1 MKKRILLNLVVLM
14 LLAPL
19 TAAAQDMVTATGTV
33 TDETGETLIG
43 CTVQMKGSQV
53 ATVTDLDGNFK
64 LQVPKNAVLVFT
76 YIGYKPKEEKAGT
89 GMKVVMQDDSHVLN
103 EVVVVGYGT
112 MKRSDITGSVVS
124 VKADDM
130 QQTSSSTMD
139 QMLQGRAAGMQL
151 TSNSGAAGGSTSIQ
165 IRGVNSLNSSN
176 EPVYVID
183 GAIITQDAGADV
195 FSNPLADLNPNDVE
209 SIEILKDASA
219 TAIYGAQAANGV
231 IIVNMKKGKEGSA
244 PKVNFKTQVG
254 WDMLPHKLDV
264 MDLHQFA
271 EWAREANLQ
280 RATSK
285 VSNMFANPETLGAG
299 SDWQDALFRTGL
311 RQEYNLS
318 IRGGSKEIKYSL
330 SGGYFSQ
337 EGITTNNDFHRLT
350 LRGSV
355 DVKAYSWLDIGATF
369 NLGQSDRNTG
379 MASWDVV
386 PNALSDTP
394 NNAVRNP
401 DGSWAKSGFNGDT
414 DTWQPNPV
422 ALAELTTR
430 KNKIVSQRTNI
441 YFTVKP
447 WSWLSWKTE
456 GTYDTNT
463 DNYRYLLPEYQLG
476 ENGATREYAT
486 HQTTKTF
493 ILYWSLKSVATGNW
507 KLKGGHKVS
516 AMLGVEMNNRY
527 RDYLYGQRLGGS
539 NTNEALSGGDAS
551 RDDNAG
557 YSTTRRYS
565 SMFGR
570 LTYNYKDRYM
580 FTGTLR
586 NDGSSLF
593 ERGQRWGT
601 FPSAALGWRVSEEDF
616 WIQLQEK
623 SPIVAAINSLKLRL
637 GYGLVGNA
645 NLTES
650 TFMANFSNLESNF
663 GTSYKTANMPNYDKL
678 TWEKTDSWN
687 VGLDLNLLDNRIEF
701 ILDAFWKNTRDLL
714 MQTALPFYSGTST
727 KVTGSAEPQWA
738 NVGNMSNRGIEFTL
752 NAHILNKKNLK
763 WKTSLTYSL
772 VKNKVTSLNTES
784 GFIDKTLDY
793 EGTGET
799 ITRTAVGYGISQFYG
814 FRVAGRI
821 NSAADFL
828 RDNGDGTST
837 VTAAT
842 PNYRVGTVVSN
853 ASAADL
859 KTSVGDLLFK
869 DLNCDGIIDDNDKTF
884 LGNGLPK
891 YTFGWNNTFTWK
903 QFGLSIFMYGSV
915 GNKVFNW
922 TRRRMDD
929 PSLTPGGAAWNK
941 YTRTG
946 SYARWAYHDGNSG
959 NLDVWNVY
967 VAEGAEPSIPRI
979 DNLHSNYNSRVSD
992 RYVED
997 ASYLRIKNITLTY
1010 NVPKQLL
1017 KKYYLS
1023 DLRLSANIQN
1033 VWTLTGYTG
1042 YDPEVGSQ
1050 NGQYSMTGQGM
1061 LMYGVDTGRVPAPRS
1076 IIFGIEAKF
1085 YSPHSDHPQEE
1096 GMYR

>member
-1 MKKRILLNLVVLM
+1 MTASGNVVD
-14 LLAPL
+14 AS
-19 TAAAQDMVTATGTV
+19 
-33 TDETGETLIG
+33 GEPLIG
-43 CTVQMKGSQV
+43 CTVQQKGGKAGTV
-53 ATVTDLDGNFK
+53 ADMDGNFK
-64 LQVPKNAVLVFT
+64 LQVPKNAVLIFSF
-76 YIGYKPKEEKAGT
+76 IGYKTQELKAAAV
-89 GMKVVMQDDSHVLN
+89 MKVTMKDDSHLME

-124 VKADDM
+124 VKAEDM
-130 QQTSSSTMD
+130 QQTSASTMD

-183 GAIITQDAGADV
+183 GAIITSEAGSNV
-195 FSNPLADLNPNDVE
+195 YSNPLADLNPNDVE

-231 IIVNMKKGKEGSA
+231 IIVNMKKGFEGSA
-244 PKVNFKTQVG
+244 PKISFKGQVG

-280 RATSK
+280 RTTPKESH
-285 VSNMFANPETLGAG
+285 MFANPETLGSG

-318 IRGGSKEIKYSL
+318 VRGGSKGINYSL

-337 EGITTNNDFHRLT
+337 EGITINNDFHRIT
-350 LRGSV
+350 LRGSF
-355 DVKAYSWLDIGATF
+355 DVKAYKWLDLGATF
-369 NLGQSDRNTG
+369 NIGQSDRNTG

-422 ALAELTTR
+422 ALAEITTR
-430 KNKIVSQRTNI
+430 KNKITSGRANV
-441 YFTVKP
+441 YFTLKP
-447 WSWLSWKTE
+447 WNWLNWKNE
-456 GTYDTNT
+456 ATYDTST

-486 HQTTKTF
+486 HQSSKTYN
-493 ILYWSLKSVATGNW
+493 LYWSLKSVATGNW
-507 KLKGGHKVS
+507 KLKKHHKIS
-516 AMLGVEMNNRY
+516 LMLGAEINHRY

-539 NTNEALSGGDAS
+539 NTNMALSGGDAS

-557 YSTTRRYS
+557 YTTTKRYS
-565 SMFGR
+565 SLFGR

-586 NDGSSLF
+586 HDGSSLF

-601 FPSAALGWRVSEEDF
+601 FPSAALAWRISEEPF
-616 WIQLQEK
+616 WMTLQEK
-623 SPIVAAINSLKLRL
+623 SPIFGAISSLKLRV

-650 TFMANFSNLESNF
+650 TFMANFANLESNF
-663 GTSYKTANMPNYDKL
+663 GTSYKTANMANYDKL

-687 VGLDLNLLDNRIEF
+687 AGIDLLLWDGRIEF
-701 ILDAFWKNTRDLL
+701 IFDAFLKNTRDLL

-738 NVGNMSNRGIEFTL
+738 NIGNMRNKGIELTL
-752 NAHILNKKNLK
+752 NAQIIKKK
-763 WKTSLTYSL
+763 KMSWKTSLTYSL
-772 VKNKVTSLNTES
+772 VQNEVTKLNSES

-814 FRVAGRI
+814 FQVAGRI

-828 RDNGDGTST
+828 RNNGDGTST
-837 VTAAT
+837 VIAAT
-842 PNYRVGTVVSN
+842 PNYHVGTVVDN
-853 ASAADL
+853 TSAKNL
-859 KTSVGDLLFK
+859 LTSIGDLLFK
-869 DLNCDGIIDDNDKTF
+869 DLNGDGIIDDNDKTF

-891 YTFGWNNTFTWK
+891 YTFGWNNTITWK
-903 QFGLSIFMYGSV
+903 QFGLTVFMYGSV

-941 YTRTG
+941 YVRTG
-946 SYARWAYHDGNSG
+946 NYAKWAYADGNSG

-967 VAEGAEPSIPRI
+967 VADGAEPSIPRI
-979 DNLHSNYNSRVSD
+979 DNLHNNYNSRVSD

-1010 NVPKQLL
+1010 NVPKKLL
-1017 KKYYLS
+1017 KKYHLS
-1023 DLRLSANIQN
+1023 DLRLSANVQN
-1033 VWTLTGYTG
+1033 VYTFTGYTG

-1050 NGQYSMTGQGM
+1050 NGQYSMSGQGM
-1061 LMYGVDTGRVPAPRS
+1061 LMYGVDTGRVPSPRS
-1076 IIFGIEAKF
+1076 FIFGIEATF
-1085 YSPHSDHPQEE
+1085 
-1096 GMYR
+1096 

>member
-1 MKKRILLNLVVLM
+1 MSRKNYWKLL
-14 LLAPL
+14 LLLLCLPTGMMGQAL
-19 TAAAQDMVTATGTV
+19 ITASGNIVDATG
-33 TDETGETLIG
+33 EPLIG
-43 CTVQMKGSQV
+43 CTVQQKGET
-53 ATVTDLDGNFK
+53 AGTVSDLNGRFSVK
-64 LQVPKNAVLVFT
+64 VPKNSTLVFSF
-76 YIGYKPKEEKAGT
+76 IGYKQQELKAAEQMRVTMKE
-89 GMKVVMQDDSHVLN
+89 DSHVMD

-124 VKADDM
+124 VKAEDM
-130 QQTSSSTMD
+130 QQTSASTMD

-151 TSNSGAAGGSTSIQ
+151 TSNSGAAGGSTSVQ

-183 GAIITQDAGADV
+183 GAIITSEAGSNV

-231 IIVNMKKGKEGSA
+231 IIVNMKKGFEGAA
-244 PKVNFKTQVG
+244 PKISLKAQVG
-254 WDMLPHKLDV
+254 WDMLPAKQDV

-280 RATSK
+280 KTTPK
-285 VSNMFANPETLGAG
+285 ESNMFANPATLGSGA
-299 SDWQDALFRTGL
+299 DWQDALFRTGL
-311 RQEYNLS
+311 RQEYNVS
-318 IRGGSKEIKYSL
+318 VRGGGKGVSYSL

-337 EGITTNNDFHRLT
+337 QGIAINNDFQRIT
-350 LRGSV
+350 LRGAI
-355 DVKAYSWLDIGATF
+355 DVKAYKWLDMGATF
-369 NLGQSDRNTG
+369 NVGQSDRNTG

-422 ALAELTTR
+422 ALAELTSR
-430 KNKIVSQRTNI
+430 KNKVVSSRANVYVTL
-441 YFTVKP
+441 KP
-447 WSWLSWKTE
+447 WKWLSCKNE
-456 GTYDTNT
+456 ATYDLNT
-463 DNYRYLLPEYQLG
+463 DNFRYMLPEYQLG

-486 HQTTKTF
+486 HQTSKAF
-493 ILYWSLKSVATGNW
+493 NLYWSVKSVATGSW
-507 KLKGGHKVS
+507 KIKKFHKLTLMVG
-516 AMLGVEMNNRY
+516 AELNNRY

-539 NTNEALSGGDAS
+539 NTNPALSGGDAS

-557 YSTTRRYS
+557 YTTTKRYS
-565 SMFGR
+565 SFFGR

-586 NDGSSLF
+586 HDGSSLF
-593 ERGQRWGT
+593 DRGQRWGT
-601 FPSAALGWRVSEEDF
+601 FPSAALAWRISEEPF
-616 WIQLQEK
+616 WLMMMER
-623 SPIVAAINSLKLRL
+623 SSFFRAVNSLKLRV

-645 NLTES
+645 NLSES
-650 TFMANFSNLESNF
+650 NFMANFANLESNF

-687 VGLDLNLLDNRIEF
+687 IGLDLSLFDSRIEF
-701 ILDAFWKNTRDLL
+701 IADVFRKNTRDLL

-727 KVTGSAEPQWA
+727 KVTGAAEPQWA
-738 NVGNMSNRGIEFTL
+738 NIGNMRNEGVELTL
-752 NAHILNKKNLK
+752 NAHILNKKHLK

-772 VKNKVTSLNTES
+772 VKNEVTKLNSES

-799 ITRTAVGYGISQFYG
+799 ITRTAVGHGISQFYG

-821 NSAADFL
+821 DEAADFL
-828 RDNGDGTST
+828 RNNGDGTST
-837 VTAAT
+837 VTVAT

-853 ASAADL
+853 ASAKEL
-859 KTSVGDLLFK
+859 LTSIGDLLFQ
-869 DLNCDGIIDDNDKTF
+869 DINNDGIIDDNDKTF

-941 YTRTG
+941 NVRTG
-946 SYARWAYHDGNSG
+946 NYARWDYHDGNSG

-967 VAEGAEPSIPRI
+967 VAPGAEASIPRI
-979 DNLHSNYNSRVSD
+979 DNLHNNYNSRVSD

-997 ASYLRIKNITLTY
+997 ASYLRIKNITLSYT
-1010 NVPKQLL
+1010 VPKKLI

-1023 DLRLSANIQN
+1023 DLRLSVNVQN
-1033 VWTLTGYTG
+1033 VYTFTPYTG

-1061 LMYGVDTGRVPAPRS
+1061 LMYGVDTGRIPAPRS
-1076 IIFGIEAKF
+1076 VIFGIEATF
-1085 YSPHSDHPQEE
+1085 
-1096 GMYR
+1096 

>member
-1 MKKRILLNLVVLM
+1 MSRKNHLKLLF
-14 LLAPL
+14 LLLFAPL
-19 TAAAQDMVTATGTV
+19 GVMAQNLITASGSIVDSS
-33 TDETGETLIG
+33 GEPMIG
-43 CTVQMKGSQV
+43 CTVQQKGGTGGV
-53 ATVTDLDGNFK
+53 VTDLDGNFK
-64 LQVPKNAVLVFT
+64 LQVPKNAVLVFSF
-76 YIGYKPKEEKAGT
+76 IGYKTQELKAAA
-89 GMKVVMQDDSHVLN
+89 GMKVVMKEDSHVMD

-124 VKADDM
+124 VKAEDM
-130 QQTSSSTMD
+130 QQTSASTMD

-151 TSNSGAAGGSTSIQ
+151 TSNSGAAGGSSSIQ
-165 IRGVNSLNSSN
+165 IRGINSLNSSN

-183 GAIITQDAGADV
+183 GAIITSEAGSNV

-231 IIVNMKKGKEGSA
+231 IIVNMKKGFDGTA
-244 PKVNFKTQVG
+244 PKISFKAQVG
-254 WDMLPHKLDV
+254 WDMLPRKLDV
-264 MDLHQFA
+264 MNLQQFA

-280 RATSK
+280 KSTVKESD
-285 VSNMFANPETLGAG
+285 MFANPATLGEGA
-299 SDWQDALFRTGL
+299 DWQDALFRSGL

-318 IRGGSKEIKYSL
+318 VRGGSKGINYSV

-337 EGITTNNDFHRLT
+337 QGIAINNDFHRIT
-350 LRGSV
+350 LRASV
-355 DVKAYSWLDIGATF
+355 DVKAYKWLDLGATF

-401 DGSWAKSGFNGDT
+401 DGSWAKSGYNGDT

-430 KNKIVSQRTNI
+430 ENKIVSSRTNV
-441 YFTVKP
+441 YFTLKP
-447 WSWLSWKTE
+447 WNWLTWKNE

-463 DNYRYLLPEYQLG
+463 DNYRYMLPEYQLG

-486 HQTTKTF
+486 HQSSKTF
-493 ILYWSLKSVATGNW
+493 NLYWSVKSVATGNW
-507 KLKGGHKVS
+507 KIKKVHKLS
-516 AMLGVEMNNRY
+516 AMIGFEMNNRY

-539 NTNEALSGGDAS
+539 NTNMALSGGDSS

-557 YSTTRRYS
+557 YTTTKRFS
-565 SMFGR
+565 SLFGR

-586 NDGSSLF
+586 HDGSSLF

-601 FPSAALGWRVSEEDF
+601 FPSAALAWRVSEEDF
-616 WIQLQEK
+616 WMMMQEK
-623 SPIVAAINSLKLRL
+623 SPLFAAVNSLKLRV

-650 TFMANFSNLESNF
+650 TFMANFANLESTF

-687 VGLDLNLLDNRIEF
+687 VGLDLSLFDNRIEF
-701 ILDAFWKNTRDLL
+701 IFDAFLKNTRDLL
-714 MQTALPFYSGTST
+714 MQTALPFFSGTST

-738 NVGNMSNRGIEFTL
+738 NIGNMRNKGIELTL
-752 NAHILNKKNLK
+752 NAHILNKKKLK

-772 VKNKVTSLNTES
+772 VQNEVTKLNSES

-799 ITRTAVGYGISQFYG
+799 ITRTAVGHSISQFYG
-814 FRVAGRI
+814 FQVAGRI

-828 RDNGDGTST
+828 LDNGDGTST
-837 VTAAT
+837 VIAAT

-853 ASAADL
+853 ASAKNL
-859 KTSVGDLLFK
+859 LTSIGDLLYK
-869 DLNCDGIIDDNDKTF
+869 DLNGDGVIDDSDKTF
-884 LGNGLPK
+884 LGNGLPA
-891 YTFGWNNTFTWK
+891 YTFGWNNTITWK
-903 QFGLSIFMYGSV
+903 QFALSIFMYGSV

-941 YTRTG
+941 YVRT
-946 SYARWAYHDGNSG
+946 SNYAKWAYYDGNSG

-967 VAEGAEPSIPRI
+967 VAPGADPSIPRI
-979 DNLHSNYNSRVSD
+979 DNLHNNYNSRVSD

-997 ASYLRIKNITLTY
+997 ASYLRIKNVTLTY
-1010 NVPKQLL
+1010 TLPKNLS
-1017 KKYYLS
+1017 KKFYMQEV
-1023 DLRLSANIQN
+1023 RLSANIQN
-1033 VWTLTGYTG
+1033 VYTFTGYTG

-1050 NGQYSMTGQGM
+1050 NGQYSMSGQGM

-1076 IIFGIEAKF
+1076 VIFGIEATF
-1085 YSPHSDHPQEE
+1085 
-1096 GMYR
+1096 

>member
-1 MKKRILLNLVVLM
+1 MNDKKFWRM
-14 LLAPL
+14 LLLLLLMPIGIL
-19 TAAAQDMVTATGTV
+19 AQDLVTASGNV
-33 TDETGETLIG
+33 VDATGEPLIG
-43 CTVQMKGSQV
+43 CTVQLKDGKAGTV
-53 ATVTDLDGNFK
+53 ADMDGNFK
-64 LQVPKNAVLVFT
+64 LQVPKNALLVFSF
-76 YIGYKPKEEKAGT
+76 IGYKTQELKAAT
-89 GMKVVMQDDSHVLN
+89 GMKVVMKDDSQVMN

-124 VKADDM
+124 VKAEDM
-130 QQTSSSTMD
+130 QQTSASTMD

-183 GAIITQDAGADV
+183 GAIITSEAGSNV
-195 FSNPLADLNPNDVE
+195 YSNPLADLNPNDVE

-231 IIVNMKKGKEGSA
+231 IIVNMKKGFEGSA
-244 PKVNFKTQVG
+244 PKISFKGQMG
-254 WDMLPHKLDV
+254 WDMLPHKLEV
-264 MDLHQFA
+264 MNLQQFA

-280 RATSK
+280 RATVKESD
-285 VSNMFANPETLGAG
+285 MFANPETLGSG

-318 IRGGSKEIKYSL
+318 VRGGGKGVNYSL

-337 EGITTNNDFHRLT
+337 EGITINNDFHRIT
-350 LRGSV
+350 LRGSF
-355 DVKAYSWLDIGATF
+355 DVKAYKWLDLGATF
-369 NLGQSDRNTG
+369 NIGQSDRNTG

-401 DGSWAKSGFNGDT
+401 DGSWAKSGYNGDT

-422 ALAELTTR
+422 ALAEITTR
-430 KNKIVSQRTNI
+430 KNKITSSRANI
-441 YFTVKP
+441 YFTLKP
-447 WSWLSWKTE
+447 WSWLNWKNE
-456 GTYDTNT
+456 ATYDTNT

-486 HQTTKTF
+486 HQSSKTYN
-493 ILYWSLKSVATGNW
+493 LYWSLKSVATGNW
-507 KLKGGHKVS
+507 KLKKVHKIS
-516 AMLGVEMNNRY
+516 LMIGAEMNHRY

-539 NTNEALSGGDAS
+539 NTNLALSGGDAS

-557 YSTTRRYS
+557 YTTTKRFS
-565 SMFGR
+565 SLFSR
-570 LTYNYKDRYM
+570 VTYNYKDRYM

-586 NDGSSLF
+586 HDGSSLF

-601 FPSAALGWRVSEEDF
+601 FPSAALAWRISEEPF
-616 WIQLQEK
+616 WMMLQER
-623 SPIVAAINSLKLRL
+623 SRFFGAISSMKLRL

-650 TFMANFSNLESNF
+650 TFMANFANLESNF

-687 VGLDLNLLDNRIEF
+687 VGLDLSLLDNRIEF
-701 ILDAFWKNTRDLL
+701 IFDAFLKNTRDLL

-738 NVGNMSNRGIEFTL
+738 NIGNMRNRGFETTL
-752 NAHILNKKNLK
+752 NAHIFNKKHLK

-772 VKNKVTSLNTES
+772 VQNEVTKLNSES

-814 FRVAGRI
+814 FQVAGRI

-828 RDNGDGTST
+828 RNNGDGTST
-837 VTAAT
+837 VIAAT
-842 PNYRVGTVVSN
+842 PNYRVGTVVDN
-853 ASAADL
+853 TSAKDL
-859 KTSVGDLLFK
+859 LTSIGDLLFR
-869 DLNCDGIIDDNDKTF
+869 DLNGDGIIDDNDKTF

-891 YTFGWNNTFTWK
+891 YTFGWNNTFTYK

-941 YTRTG
+941 YVRTAN
-946 SYARWAYHDGNSG
+946 YAKWAYVDGNSG

-967 VAEGAEPSIPRI
+967 VAPGAEPSIPRI
-979 DNLHSNYNSRVSD
+979 DNLHNNYNSRVSD

-1010 NVPKQLL
+1010 NVPKNLL
-1017 KKYYLS
+1017 KKYHLS

-1033 VWTLTGYTG
+1033 VCTLTGYTG

-1050 NGQYSMTGQGM
+1050 NGQYSMSGQGM
-1061 LMYGVDTGRVPAPRS
+1061 LMYGVDTGRVPSPRS
-1076 IIFGIEAKF
+1076 FIFGIEATF
-1085 YSPHSDHPQEE
+1085 
-1096 GMYR
+1096 

>member
-1 MKKRILLNLVVLM
+1 MDFKNYWKLLLLV
-14 LLAPL
+14 LLAPMTVVAQNTM
-19 TAAAQDMVTATGTV
+19 TASGTIVDDM
-33 TDETGETLIG
+33 GEPLIG
-43 CTVQMKGSQV
+43 CTVQQKGGQV
-53 ATVTDLDGNFK
+53 GTVADFDGHFK
-64 LQVPKNAVLVFT
+64 LQVPKNATLTFT
-76 YIGYKPKEEKAGT
+76 FIGYKTQDVKAAEN
-89 GMKVVMQDDSHVLN
+89 MKIVMKSDAQMLN
-103 EVVVVGYGT
+103 EVVAVGYGT

-130 QQTSSSTMD
+130 QQTSASTMD

-151 TSNSGAAGGSTSIQ
+151 TSNSGAAGGSSSIQ

-183 GAIITQDAGADV
+183 GAIITTEAGADV
-195 FSNPLADLNPNDVE
+195 FSNPLASLNPNDVE

-231 IIVNMKKGKEGSA
+231 IIVNMKKGQEGTA
-244 PKVNFKTQVG
+244 PKINFKAQVG
-254 WDMLPHKLDV
+254 WDALPKKLGV
-264 MDLHQFA
+264 MNLQQFA

-280 RATSK
+280 RSTPRESD
-285 VSNMFANPETLGAG
+285 MFANPATLGTGA
-299 SDWQDALFRTGL
+299 DWQDALFRTGL

-318 IRGGSKEIKYSL
+318 VRGGTKGINYSL

-337 EGITTNNDFHRLT
+337 EGITINNDFRRLT
-350 LRGSV
+350 LRGSI
-355 DVKAYSWLDIGATF
+355 DVKAYKWLDLGATF
-369 NLGQSDRNTG
+369 NIGESRRNTG

-386 PNALSDTP
+386 PNALADTP
-394 NNAVRNP
+394 NNSVRLP
-401 DGSWAKSGFNGDT
+401 DGTWAKSGYNGDT

-430 KNKIVSQRTNI
+430 KNKIVSNRTNI
-441 YFTVKP
+441 YFTLKP
-447 WSWLSWKTE
+447 WKWLSWKNE
-456 GTYDTNT
+456 ATYDTNT
-463 DNYRYLLPEYQLG
+463 DNFLYLLPAYQLG

-486 HQTTKTF
+486 HQASKTQN
-493 ILYWSLKSVATGNW
+493 IYWSLKSVATGNW

-516 AMLGVEMNNRY
+516 GMLGFEMNHRY

-539 NTNEALSGGDAS
+539 NTNPSLSGGDAS

-557 YSTTRRYS
+557 YSTTKRFS
-565 SMFGR
+565 SLFSR
-570 LTYNYKDRYM
+570 VTYNYKDRYM

-586 NDGSSLF
+586 HDGSSLF

-601 FPSAALGWRVSEEDF
+601 FPSAALAWRITEEDF
-616 WIQLQEK
+616 WMMLQEK
-623 SPIVAAINSLKLRL
+623 TPIIGHINSLKVRV

-650 TFMANFSNLESNF
+650 TFMANFTNLESNF

-687 VGLDLNLLDNRIEF
+687 IGIDLGLLDNRIEIIF
-701 ILDAFWKNTRDLL
+701 DAFWKNTRDLL
-714 MQTALPFYSGTST
+714 MQTAVPSFMGTNS

-738 NVGNMSNRGIEFTL
+738 NIGNMRNRGIELTL
-752 NAHILNKKNLK
+752 NAHVINTKKLK

-772 VKNKVTSLNTES
+772 VRNEMTKLNNES

-793 EGTGET
+793 EGSGET
-799 ITRTAVGYGISQFYG
+799 ITRTAVGHGISQYYG
-814 FRVAGRI
+814 FQVAGRI

-828 RDNGDGTST
+828 RNNGDGTST
-837 VTAAT
+837 VIAAT

-853 ASAADL
+853 SSAKSL
-859 KTSVGDLLFK
+859 LTSIGDLLFR
-869 DLNCDGIIDDNDKTF
+869 DLNGDGIIDDNDKTF
-884 LGNGLPK
+884 LSNGLPC
-891 YTFGWNNTFTWK
+891 YTFGWNNTITWK
-903 QFGLSIFMYGSV
+903 QFGLSIFLYGSV

-929 PSLTPGGAAWNK
+929 PSLTPGGAAWNH
-941 YTRTG
+941 YERAAN
-946 SYARWAYHDGNSG
+946 YAKWAYLDGNSG

-967 VAEGAEPSIPRI
+967 VAPGAEPSIPRI
-979 DNLHSNYNSRVSD
+979 DNQHSNYNSRISD

-997 ASYLRIKNITLTY
+997 ASYLRVKNITLTY
-1010 NVPKQLL
+1010 NVPKKLL
-1017 KKYYLS
+1017 KKYYLQ
-1023 DLRLSANIQN
+1023 DLRLSLNVQN
-1033 VWTLTGYTG
+1033 VCTLTGYTG

-1076 IIFGIEAKF
+1076 FIFGVEATF
-1085 YSPHSDHPQEE
+1085 
-1096 GMYR
+1096 

>member
-1 MKKRILLNLVVLM
+1 MKRLFFNFVLLMILT
-14 LLAPL
+14 PL
-19 TAAAQDMVTATGTV
+19 TVMAQDVITASGTV
-33 TDETGETLIG
+33 VDETGETMIG

-53 ATVTDLDGNFK
+53 GTVTDFDGKFK
-64 LQVPKNAVLVFT
+64 LQVPKNALLSFSF
-76 YIGYKPKEEKAGT
+76 IGYKTQEVKAAGNI
-89 GMKVVMQDDSHVLN
+89 KVVMKTDSHVLN
-103 EVVVVGYGT
+103 EVVAVGYGT

-124 VKADDM
+124 VKAEDM
-130 QQTSSSTMD
+130 QQTSASTMD

-183 GAIITQDAGADV
+183 GAIITSEAGSNV
-195 FSNPLADLNPNDVE
+195 YSNPLSDLNPNDVE

-231 IIVNMKKGKEGSA
+231 IIVNMKKGKEGTA

-254 WDMLPHKLDV
+254 WDMLPQKLNV
-264 MDLHQFA
+264 MNLQQFA

-280 RATSK
+280 RTTAK
-285 VSNMFANPETLGAG
+285 VSDMFANPSTLGEGA
-299 SDWQDALFRTGL
+299 DWQDALFRTGL

-318 IRGGSKEIKYSL
+318 IRGGGKGINYSL

-337 EGITTNNDFHRLT
+337 EGITINNDFHRLT
-350 LRGSV
+350 LRGSF
-355 DVKAYSWLDIGATF
+355 DVKAYKWLDLGATF

-430 KNKIVSQRTNI
+430 RNKIVSQRTNL
-441 YFTVKP
+441 YFTIKP
-447 WSWLSWKTE
+447 WKWLTWKNE
-456 GTYDTNT
+456 ATYDTNT
-463 DNYRYLLPEYQLG
+463 DNYRYMLPEYQLG

-486 HQTTKTF
+486 HQTSKTF
-493 ILYWSLKSVATGNW
+493 NLYWSLKSVATGNW
-507 KLKGGHKVS
+507 KIKKLHKLS
-516 AMLGVEMNNRY
+516 FMLGYEINNRY

-539 NTNEALSGGDAS
+539 NTNEALSGGDSS

-557 YSTTRRYS
+557 YSTTKRYS
-565 SMFGR
+565 SFFGR
-570 LTYNYKDRYM
+570 ITYNYKDRYM

-586 NDGSSLF
+586 HDGSSLF

-601 FPSAALGWRVSEEDF
+601 FPSAAIAWRVSEEDF
-616 WIQLQEK
+616 WMMMQEK
-623 SPIVAAINSLKLRL
+623 SAIFAAISSLKLRA

-650 TFMANFSNLESNF
+650 TFMANFANLESNF

-687 VGLDLNLLDNRIEF
+687 IGLDLSLFDNRIEF
-701 ILDAFWKNTRDLL
+701 IFDAFWKNTRDLL

-727 KVTGSAEPQWA
+727 KVTGSADPQWA
-738 NVGNMSNRGIEFTL
+738 NIGNMSNKGVEFTL
-752 NAHILNKKNLK
+752 NTHIINSKKFR

-772 VKNKVTSLNTES
+772 VKNEVTKLNSES

-814 FRVAGRI
+814 FQVAGRI

-837 VTAAT
+837 VIVAT
-842 PNYRVGTVVSN
+842 PNYRIGTVVSN
-853 ASAADL
+853 SSAKNL
-859 KTSVGDLLFK
+859 TTSIGDLLFR
-869 DLNCDGIIDDNDKTF
+869 DLNCDGIIDDSDKTF

-891 YTFGWNNTFTWK
+891 YTFGWNNTFTYK
-903 QFGLSIFMYGSV
+903 QFGLTVFMYGSV

-941 YTRTG
+941 YVRTAN
-946 SYARWAYHDGNSG
+946 YAKWVYYDGNSG
-959 NLDVWNVY
+959 NLGVWNVY

-979 DNLHSNYNSRVSD
+979 DNLHQNYNSRISD

-1010 NVPKQLL
+1010 NVPKKVL
-1017 KKYYLS
+1017 KKYYLT
-1023 DLRLSANIQN
+1023 DLRLSANVQN

-1050 NGQYSMTGQGM
+1050 NGQYSMSGQGM

-1076 IIFGIEAKF
+1076 VIFGIEATF
-1085 YSPHSDHPQEE
+1085 
-1096 GMYR
+1096 

>member
-1 MKKRILLNLVVLM
+1 MRKRIFTNLVLLLLM
-14 LLAPL
+14 TPL
-19 TAAAQDMVTATGTV
+19 TMVAQELTTISGTIV
-33 TDETGETLIG
+33 DEHGEPMIG
-43 CTVQMKGSQV
+43 CTVQEKNGKAGIV
-53 ATVTDLDGNFK
+53 ADLNGRFQLK
-64 LQVPKNAVLVFT
+64 VPKGAMLTFSF
-76 YIGYKPKEEKAGT
+76 IGYKTQELRAAN
-89 GMKVVMQDDSHVLN
+89 GMKVTMKSDANVLD
-103 EVVVVGYGT
+103 EVVAVGYGT
-112 MKRSDITGSVVS
+112 MKRSDITGAVVS
-124 VKADDM
+124 VKAEDM
-130 QQTSSSTMD
+130 QQTSASTMD

-151 TSNSGAAGGSTSIQ
+151 TSNSGAAGSSSSIQ
-165 IRGVNSLNSSN
+165 IRGINSLNSSN

-183 GAIITQDAGADV
+183 GAIVQSDAGASV

-231 IIVNMKKGKEGSA
+231 IIVNMKKGKEGTA
-244 PKVNFKTQVG
+244 PKINFKTQIG
-254 WDMLPHKLDV
+254 WDMLPQKLDV
-264 MDLHQFA
+264 MDLRQFA
-271 EWAREANLQ
+271 EWAREANLL

-285 VSNMFANPETLGAG
+285 ISDMFANPETLGAG
-299 SDWQDALFRTGL
+299 SDWQDALFRTGI

-318 IRGGSKEIKYSL
+318 VRGGSKGINYSL

-337 EGITTNNDFHRLT
+337 EGITINNKFQRMT
-350 LRGSV
+350 LRGAI
-355 DVKAYSWLDIGATF
+355 DVKAYKWLNLGATF

-401 DGSWAKSGFNGDT
+401 DGSWAKSGFNGET

-422 ALAELTTR
+422 AIAELTTR
-430 KNKIVSQRTNI
+430 KNKIASQRVNI
-441 YFTVKP
+441 FVTLKP
-447 WSWLSWKTE
+447 WSWLSWKNE
-456 GTYDTNT
+456 ATYDTNT
-463 DNYRYLLPEYQLG
+463 DNYRYMLPEYQLG

-486 HQTTKTF
+486 HQASKTF
-493 ILYWSLKSVATGNW
+493 NQYWSLKSVATGNW
-507 KLKGGHKVS
+507 KVKKVHKLS
-516 AMLGVEMNNRY
+516 AMIGAEINHRY

-565 SMFGR
+565 SLFGR
-570 LTYNYKDRYM
+570 VTYNYKERYM

-586 NDGSSLF
+586 HDGSSLF

-601 FPSAALGWRVSEEDF
+601 FPSAALAWRLTEEDF
-616 WIQLQEK
+616 WMMMQEK
-623 SPIVAAINSLKLRL
+623 SAIFRAINSLKLRV

-663 GTSYKTANMPNYDKL
+663 GTSYKTANMPNYDQL

-687 VGLDLNLLDNRIEF
+687 IGLDLNLFDNRIEL
-701 ILDAFWKNTRDLL
+701 IADAFWKNTRDLL
-714 MQTALPFYSGTST
+714 MQTALPFYSGTS
-727 KVTGSAEPQWA
+727 KKITGSAEPQWA
-738 NVGNMSNRGIEFTL
+738 NIGNMSNKGVELTL
-752 NAHILNKKNLK
+752 NAHVISQKNTK

-772 VKNKVTSLNTES
+772 VQNEVTKLNSES

-799 ITRTAVGYGISQFYG
+799 ITRTAVGHSISQFYG

-837 VTAAT
+837 VITAT

-853 ASAADL
+853 TSAKDL
-859 KTSVGDLLFK
+859 KTSIGDLLYH
-869 DLNCDGIIDDNDKTF
+869 DLNGDGIIDDGDKTF
-884 LGNGLPK
+884 LGNGLPR
-891 YTFGWNNTFTWK
+891 YTFGWNNTFTYK
-903 QFGLSIFMYGSV
+903 QFALSIFLYGSV

-941 YTRTG
+941 YVRTG
-946 SYARWAYHDGNSG
+946 NYAKWNYLDGNSG
-959 NLDVWNVY
+959 NLNVWNVY
-967 VAEGAEPSIPRI
+967 VAEGTEQSIPRI
-979 DNLHSNYNSRVSD
+979 DNLHSNYNARVSD

-1010 NVPKQLL
+1010 TVPKKLI
-1017 KKYYLS
+1017 KKLYLS
-1023 DLRLSANIQN
+1023 DLRLTANIQN
-1033 VWTLTGYTG
+1033 VYTFTGYTG

-1076 IIFGIEAKF
+1076 VIFGIEATF
-1085 YSPHSDHPQEE
+1085 
-1096 GMYR
+1096 

>member
-1 MKKRILLNLVVLM
+1 MNRKKFLTSILL
-14 LLAPL
+14 LLL
-19 TAAAQDMVTATGTV
+19 TAVSLSAQEVMTASGQVVDATG
-33 TDETGETLIG
+33 EPLIG
-43 CTVQMKGSQV
+43 CTVQQKGGTTGSV
-53 ATVTDLDGNFK
+53 ADLDGNFK
-64 LQVPKNAVLVFT
+64 LQVPKNATLVFSF
-76 YIGYKPKEEKAGT
+76 IGYKTQELKAAQ
-89 GMKVVMQDDSHVLN
+89 GMKVTMKDDSQLME

-130 QQTSSSTMD
+130 QQTSAASMD

-151 TSNSGAAGGSTSIQ
+151 TSNSGAAGGSSSIQ

-183 GAIITQDAGADV
+183 GAIITSDAGADV

-231 IIVNMKKGKEGSA
+231 IIVNMKKGFDGSA
-244 PKVNFKTQVG
+244 PKVSLKAQVG

-264 MDLHQFA
+264 MNLQQFA

-280 RATSK
+280 RTTPK
-285 VSNMFANPETLGAG
+285 VSDMFANPATLGDGA
-299 SDWQDALFRTGL
+299 DWQDALFHSGL

-318 IRGGSKEIKYSL
+318 VRGGSKGINYSL

-337 EGITTNNDFHRLT
+337 EGITINNDFRRLT

-355 DVKAYSWLDIGATF
+355 DVKAYKWLDLGATF
-369 NLGQSDRNTG
+369 NLSQSDRNTG

-430 KNKIVSQRTNI
+430 KNKIVSQRTNV

-447 WSWLSWKTE
+447 WQWLSWKTE
-456 GTYDTNT
+456 ATYDTNT

-486 HQTTKTF
+486 HETSKTF
-493 ILYWSLKSVATGNW
+493 NQYWSVKSVATGNW
-507 KLKGGHKVS
+507 KLKKVHKLS
-516 AMLGVEMNNRY
+516 LMLGYEMNHRY
-527 RDYLYGQRLGGS
+527 RDYLYGRRLGGS
-539 NTNEALSGGDAS
+539 NTNEALSGGDSS

-557 YSTTRRYS
+557 YSTTKRYS
-565 SMFGR
+565 SIFGR
-570 LTYNYKDRYM
+570 VTYNYKDRYM

-586 NDGSSLF
+586 HDGSSLF

-601 FPSAALGWRVSEEDF
+601 FPSAALAWRISEEPF
-616 WIQLQEK
+616 FLPLSEVI
-623 SPIVAAINSLKLRL
+623 SSLKLRV

-645 NLTES
+645 NLTEN
-650 TFMANFSNLESNF
+650 TFIANFANLESNF

-687 VGLDLNLLDNRIEF
+687 AGIDLTLFDNRIEF
-701 ILDAFWKNTRDLL
+701 IFDMFLKNTRDLL
-714 MQTALPFYSGTST
+714 MQTALPFFSGTST
-727 KVTGSAEPQWA
+727 KVTGAAEPQWA
-738 NVGNMSNRGIEFTL
+738 NIGNMRNKGIELTL
-752 NAHILNKKNLK
+752 NAHIFNKKHFK
-763 WKTSLTYSL
+763 WKSSLTYSL
-772 VKNKVTSLNTES
+772 VRNEVTKLNNES

-793 EGTGET
+793 EGSGET

-837 VTAAT
+837 VTVAT
-842 PNYRVGTVVSN
+842 PNYRIGTVVSN
-853 ASAADL
+853 SSAKNL
-859 KTSVGDLLFK
+859 LTSVGDLLFK
-869 DLNCDGIIDDNDKTF
+869 DLNNDGIIDDNDKTF

-891 YTFGWNNTFTWK
+891 YTFGWNNTFTWR
-903 QFGLSIFMYGSV
+903 QFALSIFMYGSV

-941 YTRTG
+941 YVRT
-946 SYARWAYHDGNSG
+946 SNYAKWDYYDGNSG
-959 NLDVWNVY
+959 NTNVWNVF
-967 VAEGAEPSIPRI
+967 VAPGAEPSIPRI
-979 DNLHSNYNSRVSD
+979 DNLHNNYNSRVSD

-1010 NVPKQLL
+1010 NVPK
-1017 KKYYLS
+1017 KFIKRYYLS
-1023 DLRLSANIQN
+1023 DLRFSINIQN
-1033 VWTLTGYTG
+1033 VWTLTSYTG

-1076 IIFGIEAKF
+1076 VIFGIEATF
-1085 YSPHSDHPQEE
+1085 
-1096 GMYR
+1096 

>member
-1 MKKRILLNLVVLM
+1 M
-14 LLAPL
+14 LLLLTFLPL
-19 TAAAQDMVTATGTV
+19 SMAAQDAIMVTGHITDATG
-33 TDETGETLIG
+33 EPLIG
-43 CTVQMKGSQV
+43 CTVQVKGSSGGTV
-53 ATVTDLDGNFK
+53 ADLDGNFK
-64 LQVPKNAVLVFT
+64 LQAPKNATLVFSF
-76 YIGYKPKEEKAGT
+76 IGYKTQELKAAPT
-89 GMKVVMQDDSHVLN
+89 MKVVMKDDSKLME

-130 QQTSSSTMD
+130 QQTSASTMD

-183 GAIITQDAGADV
+183 GAIITTEAGADV

-231 IIVNMKKGKEGSA
+231 IIVNMKKGFDGTA
-244 PKVNFKTQVG
+244 PKVNFKAQVG
-254 WDMLPHKLDV
+254 WDMLPKKLDV
-264 MDLHQFA
+264 MDMHQFA

-280 RATSK
+280 R
-285 VSNMFANPETLGAG
+285 SNPRESDMFANPATLSSGA
-299 SDWQDALFRTGL
+299 DWQDALFRTGL

-318 IRGGSKEIKYSL
+318 VRGGSKGINYSL

-337 EGITTNNDFHRLT
+337 DGITINNDFKRIT

-355 DVKAYSWLDIGATF
+355 DVKAYKWMNLGATF
-369 NLGQSDRNTG
+369 NVSQSDRNTG

-394 NNAVRNP
+394 NNAVRLP
-401 DGSWAKSGFNGDT
+401 DGSWAKSGYNGDT

-430 KNKIVSQRTNI
+430 KNKITSMRANI
-441 YFTVKP
+441 YFTLKP
-447 WSWLSWKTE
+447 FKWLDWKSEATF
-456 GTYDTNT
+456 DVNT
-463 DNYRYLLPEYQLG
+463 DNSRYMLPEYQLG
-476 ENGATREYAT
+476 ENGATKEYAT
-486 HQTTKTF
+486 HQTAKTYNQ
-493 ILYWSLKSVATGNW
+493 YWSLKSVATGKW
-507 KLKGGHKVS
+507 KIKKAHNLSV
-516 AMLGVEMNNRY
+516 MLGYEMNNRY

-539 NTNEALSGGDAS
+539 NTNLALSSGDAS

-557 YSTTRRYS
+557 YTTTKRFS
-565 SMFGR
+565 SFFGR
-570 LTYNYKDRYM
+570 VTYNYKERYM

-586 NDGSSLF
+586 HDGSSLF

-601 FPSAALGWRVSEEDF
+601 FPSAAIAWRVSEEDF
-616 WIQLQEK
+616 WMMLQEK
-623 SPIVAAINSLKLRL
+623 SPIFAAISSLKLRA

-645 NLTES
+645 NLSES
-650 TFMANFSNLESNF
+650 SFMLNLASLESRF

-687 VGLDLNLLDNRIEF
+687 IGLDLNLFDSRIEF
-701 ILDAFWKNTRDLL
+701 IFDAFWKKTRDLL
-714 MQTALPFYSGTST
+714 MQTALPYYAGTS
-727 KVTGSAEPQWA
+727 KLTGAAEPQWA
-738 NVGNMSNRGIEFTL
+738 NIGNMTNKGIELTL
-752 NAHILNKKNLK
+752 NAHIINKKKLK

-772 VKNKVTSLNTES
+772 VQNEVTKLNSES

-793 EGTGET
+793 EGSGET
-799 ITRTAVGYGISQFYG
+799 ITRTAVGHSISQFYG
-814 FRVAGRI
+814 FQVAGRI

-828 RDNGDGTST
+828 RNNGDGTST
-837 VTAAT
+837 VTVAT
-842 PNYRVGTVVSN
+842 PNYRIGTVVSN
-853 ASAADL
+853 ASANSL
-859 KTSVGDLLFK
+859 LTSIGDLLFM
-869 DLNCDGIIDDNDKTF
+869 DLNGDGIIDDNDKTY

-891 YTFGWNNTFTWK
+891 YTFGWNNTITWK
-903 QFGLSIFMYGSV
+903 QFALSIFMYGSV

-922 TRRRMDD
+922 TRRRMDE
-929 PSLTPGGAAWNK
+929 PSLTTGGAAWNK
-941 YTRTG
+941 YTRTAN
-946 SYARWAYHDGNSG
+946 YAKWAYYDGNSG
-959 NLDVWNVY
+959 NKDVWNVY
-967 VAEGAEPSIPRI
+967 IAPGAEPSITRI

-1010 NVPKQLL
+1010 NVPKKFI

-1023 DLRLSANIQN
+1023 DLRFSVNIQN
-1033 VWTLTGYTG
+1033 VATLTGYTG

-1050 NGQYSMTGQGM
+1050 NGQYSMSGQGM

-1076 IIFGIEAKF
+1076 VIFGIEATF
-1085 YSPHSDHPQEE
+1085 
-1096 GMYR
+1096 